1 MVFGEM
7 IKSFEIAS
15 EINNLR
21 VVERAIDEV
30 SAELGINPENYGK
43 ILVCTM
49 EAVNNAIIH
58 GNKADRGKMVR
69 IDITPE
75 KEWLVISIEDQGSG
89 FKPEEVPDPTIPE
102 NVEKLSGRGIFLMS
116 RLADGIEFND
126 TGNCVTMKFKY
137 MSA

>member
-1 MVFGEM
+1 MAFDEM

-15 EINNLR
+15 EITSLR
-21 VVERAIDEV
+21 VVEKAIDDV
-30 SAELGINPENYGK
+30 SAELGINPESYGK

-49 EAVNNAIIH
+49 EAVNNAIMH
-58 GNKADRGKMVR
+58 GNKADKGKMVR
-69 IDITPE
+69 IEITPN
-75 KEWLVISIEDQGSG
+75 KEGLIISIEDQGSG
-89 FKPEEVPDPTIPE
+89 FKPDEVPDPTTAE

-126 TGNCVTMKFKY
+126 RGNRVTMKFKY